1 MPAQVWCGDVPVRQ
15 GAGVAPEG
23 GAPNGG
29 MMNETLMTVAGNLVS
44 DVDFRTT
51 ARGDALARFRVASTA
66 RRYDRASGRWLDGDT
81 AYWNVTAWRR
91 AAENAAHSLAKG
103 HPVVVHGRVRQRTVD
118 RDVPG
123 APGTTMAV
131 TFTDLEVVNFGLDLT
146 RCRAQFQRAPIGPQ
160 IGSGGST
167 EPTDQESAAAAGAV
181 GGGAGSGE
189 AGPAGGGGGGP
200 AAVDGG
206 AAADVA

>member
-1 MPAQVWCGDVPVRQ
+1 
-15 GAGVAPEG
+15 
-23 GAPNGG
+23 
-29 MMNETLMTVAGNLVS
+29 MTVAGNLVS

-51 ARGDALARFRVASTA
+51 ARGDALARFRVASTT

-103 HPVVVHGRVRQRTVD
+103 HPVVVHGKVRQRTVD

-131 TFTDLEVVNFGLDLT
+131 TFTDLEVVSFGLDLT

-160 IGSGGST
+160 ISSGGST
-167 EPTDQESAAAAGAV
+167 GAHRP
-181 GGGAGSGE
+181 GARCHRSGRRWRGR
-189 AGPAGGGGGGP
+189 GPRWSWPGRSWRGRGRRGWPDWGRWGWP
-200 AAVDGG
+200 DGG
-206 AAADVA
+206 WGWPGGRRRPRVDAA